1 MPNDKTKY
9 GFTHQ
14 DLEPI
19 IIHGKKLINKE
30 AVKKAQRD
38 GKTKVETK
46 NKMSEEGLKMKKL
59 DEDTENYKLETVNK
73 SISQEIVK
81 ARAALKMKQ
90 KDLANKIN
98 VPVQTIQN
106 YENGKA
112 QPEIKILQKLE
123 RVLKCKLTG
132 KGFTK

>member
-1 MPNDKTKY
+1 MPSDKTKY

-19 IIHGKKLINKE
+19 IIHGKKLLNKE

-59 DEDTENYKLETVNK
+59 DEDTENYKVETVNK

-81 ARAALKMKQ
+81 ARSTLKMKQ

-112 QPEIKILQKLE
+112 QPEIKILKKLE

>member
-19 IIHGKKLINKE
+19 IIYGKKLTSKE
-30 AVKKAQRD
+30 NVKKAQRD
-38 GKTKVETK
+38 GKSKVETK
-46 NKMSEEGLKMKKL
+46 NKISEQGLKMKKL
-59 DEDTENYKLETVNK
+59 DEDTENYKVETVNK
-73 SISQEIVK
+73 SVSQEIIK
-81 ARAALKMKQ
+81 ARSGLKMKQ

-98 VPVQTIQN
+98 VPVQTIQK
-106 YENGKA
+106 YENGQA
-112 QPEIKILQKLE
+112 QPEISILKKLE